1 MDIFFVAQNSVSF
14 LHTKDEQ
21 SPRRHVFGGDET
33 FRMPLYLL
41 YLCIEMKILYNYLL
55 HGLTK
60 KSFKKKVIK
69 SYLKKK
75 MCFWMKR
82 DEAVV
87 SVETLWLCA
96 GHQSGRE
103 DKKSYLTFL

>member
-1 MDIFFVAQNSVSF
+1 
-14 LHTKDEQ
+14 
-21 SPRRHVFGGDET
+21 
-33 FRMPLYLL
+33 
-41 YLCIEMKILYNYLL
+41 
-55 HGLTK
+55 
-60 KSFKKKVIK
+60 
-69 SYLKKK
+69 
-75 MCFWMKR
+75 MKR